1 MPRGHRIYRYRQALF
16 ETILPLS
23 RKNVILS
30 KIFFARHFMKKSIFL
45 LLLLSLFIV
54 AASAQQLYVPR
65 ESQGASASQRVGD
78 AMITVTY
85 HRPSVKGRKIFGA
98 NKGTKKFLVPYGE
111 VWRVGANDS
120 TNFETSV
127 DVMINGQK
135 LPAGKYALFA
145 IPTAGDWTW
154 IFNKNAGQWGTEY
167 DQNKGQDVL
176 KVSAKPGHGNMTE
189 ALNYEFETVSP
200 TTTKVVLRWEK
211 LRVPFTVEVGDVNGR
226 VLAKLKD
233 AAANAKA
240 DDFRA
245 PATAASFVYNNKMTA
260 SYADAMTWLD
270 KSVAIKETFGN
281 TRLKALIAAEMGN
294 TKDAITWG
302 EKALAIAKASTPPIT
317 GQPVDDL
324 TKSVADWKAKK

>member
-1 MPRGHRIYRYRQALF
+1 
-16 ETILPLS
+16 
-23 RKNVILS
+23 
-30 KIFFARHFMKKSIFL
+30 MKKSIFL
-45 LLLLSLFIV
+45 LLLLSLFTI
-54 AASAQQLYVPR
+54 AATAQQLYVPR
-65 ESQGASASQRVGD
+65 ESQGASVSQRVGD

-85 HRPSVKGRKIFGA
+85 HRPMVKGRKIWGE
-98 NKGTKKFLVPYGE
+98 LVPYGQ

-135 LPAGKYALFA
+135 LAAGKYALFA
-145 IPTAGDWTW
+145 IPTNGDWTW

-167 DQNKGQDVL
+167 DQNKEQDVL
-176 KVSAKPGHGNMTE
+176 KVTAKPGPGDMTE

-200 TTTKVVLRWEK
+200 TSTKVVLRWEK

-281 TRLKALIAAEMGN
+281 ARLKALLAAEMGN

-317 GQPVDDL
+317 GPAVDDL